1 MEEETEWEREIA
13 HKEEKR
19 KPQEKMEKAEEIRPE
34 NDDSLMN
41 NSMQPKLSSDEI
53 LLTIPANIIEE
64 EREVHVPHS
73 STENSMSLSRASII
87 FDTIEHP
94 DDWGAINSGQSD
106 RSGVLRRGSYIYPW
120 PEKELTNFAL
130 RIVIMEKAASGIGLL
145 TFIWATV
152 VLLGGFASTLKTID
166 FVFITIIIFMVGT
179 GIFNRN
185 HKLDSRFFFQ
195 ATKAIS
201 STIGKNL
208 TILQFSFAII
218 CITFSVMRLVEHIYG
233 EDLYTTN
240 MKVALYIFYVM
251 ALVHAALFLLKK
263 AYWFWRVSYHKIIHN
278 VSGEFGFGVSGVL
291 LVQRFF
297 YETYWQLSKGS
308 VFSAL
313 DLDIIAFAQG
323 LLASNSHKDQLIAVR
338 ILNNTISHEKYS
350 EETRRR
356 LETSI
361 ETIGRLFNMLTWKY
375 QEDSTIRIIAA
386 KIVERLASDL
396 LVKHIPGGMDC
407 IHSLL
412 TVNPEDLN
420 ENIAKLNLIG
430 LNILKR
436 LAGNPKNCWMIKE
449 TRGLLSMIIV
459 FTKYKDD
466 RIHSPYNLKLVK
478 RSLILLTKITSTKGK
493 TGKIL
498 RRHVSDI
505 ASTVSNLRD
514 ILINEGTKQ
523 KLLILAVET
532 LTALSVDTDGR
543 KKIGRT
549 SGVIKVLLSI
559 FLQLSHTNYKCKL
572 RVRAGGLLAILVLQN
587 KRNCSELFD
596 LEGVVEKLIKILHV
610 VNSDVRIQSWD
621 ENELYKIM
629 AMRILRNL
637 CAYAGRKWHD
647 KLKEVVD
654 ALPWVLGAILSTKN
668 YDELLEAC
676 TELCVQICKFTSI
689 KEYDEIIRNAGY
701 SMIDVAKMLL
711 NILKENKAPNNLIPR
726 LRRSAIELAIW
737 MMESYDPF
745 ISYFKAGELGDV
757 LTQVAETTSDFEN
770 FQLFS
775 GDIGLAKHP
784 KTISSLLLKAK
795 QLLA

>member
-1 MEEETEWEREIA
+1 
-13 HKEEKR
+13 
-19 KPQEKMEKAEEIRPE
+19 
-34 NDDSLMN
+34 
-41 NSMQPKLSSDEI
+41 
-53 LLTIPANIIEE
+53 
-64 EREVHVPHS
+64 
-73 STENSMSLSRASII
+73 
-87 FDTIEHP
+87 
-94 DDWGAINSGQSD
+94 
-106 RSGVLRRGSYIYPW
+106 
-120 PEKELTNFAL
+120 
-130 RIVIMEKAASGIGLL
+130 MEKAASGIGLL

-152 VLLGGFASTLKTID
+152 VLLGGFASTLKMID

-263 AYWFWRVSYHKIIHN
+263 AYWFWRVYYHKIIQN

-297 YETYWQLSKGS
+297 YETYWQFSKGS

-313 DLDIIAFAQG
+313 DLDIITFAQG
-323 LLASNSHKDQLIAVR
+323 LLASNSRKDQLIAVR
-338 ILNNTISHEKYS
+338 ILNGTISQAKYS

-356 LETSI
+356 LETST

-396 LVKHIPGGMDC
+396 LVEHIPGGMDC

-412 TVNPEDLN
+412 SVKPEDFNTETVNLY
-420 ENIAKLNLIG
+420 LIG
-430 LNILKR
+430 LNILKS

-449 TRGLLSMIIV
+449 TRGLLSTIIE
-459 FTKYKDD
+459 FPKYKNDHI
-466 RIHSPYNLKLVK
+466 RSPYNLKIVK

-498 RRHVSDI
+498 RRNVSEI

-514 ILINEGTKQ
+514 ILINEGINQ
-523 KLLILAVET
+523 KLFLLVVET
-532 LTALSVDTDGR
+532 LTALSLDTNGR
-543 KKIGRT
+543 KKIGST

-559 FLQLSHTNYKCKL
+559 FLQISRRNYKCKL
-572 RVRAGGLLAILVLQN
+572 KVRAGGLLAILVLQN
-587 KRNCSELFD
+587 KRICSKLFD

-610 VNSDVRIQSWD
+610 EYVNSDVGVPNWEII
-621 ENELYKIM
+621 ENELMYKIM

-654 ALPWVLGAILSTKN
+654 ALPWVLGAIMSTENDNK
-668 YDELLEAC
+668 LLEAS
-676 TELCVQICKFTSI
+676 TELYVQICKFTSI
-689 KEYDEIIRNAGY
+689 KEYDEALRNAGY

-711 NILKENKAPNNLIPR
+711 NILKENKAPNNLFPR
-726 LRRSAIELAIW
+726 LRRSAIEIAIW

>member
-1 MEEETEWEREIA
+1 MEEWGGEREIA

-19 KPQEKMEKAEEIRPE
+19 EPQGEMEREEEITSE

-41 NSMQPKLSSDEI
+41 NSMQPKHSCDEI
-53 LLTIPANIIEE
+53 LLTIPVNIIEE
-64 EREVHVPHS
+64 EREIHVPHS

-87 FDTIEHP
+87 FDTIEHS

-106 RSGVLRRGSYIYPW
+106 ASGVLNRRNYIYPR

-130 RIVIMEKAASGIGLL
+130 RIVIVEKAASGVGLL

-195 ATKAIS
+195 ATKVIS
-201 STIGKNL
+201 NTIGRNL
-208 TILQFSFAII
+208 TIFQFSFAII
-218 CITFSVMRLVEHIYG
+218 CITFSVLRLVEHIYS

-263 AYWFWRVSYHKIIHN
+263 AYWFWMVSYHKIIHN
-278 VSGEFGFGVSGVL
+278 CSGEFGFGVSGVI

-313 DLDIIAFAQG
+313 DLDIITFAQG
-323 LLASNSHKDQLIAVR
+323 LLVSNSRKDQLIAVR
-338 ILNNTISHEKYS
+338 ILNGTISHQKYS
-350 EETRRR
+350 EETCRR
-356 LETSI
+356 LETST
-361 ETIGRLFNMLTWKY
+361 EAIGMLFNMLTWKY

-396 LVKHIPGGMDC
+396 LVEHIPGGMDC

-412 TVNPEDLN
+412 SVKLKDLN
-420 ENIAKLNLIG
+420 TETVKLNLIG

-436 LAGNPKNCWMIKE
+436 LAGNPKNCWMIKK
-449 TRGLLSMIIV
+449 TRGLLSMIIE
-459 FTKYKDD
+459 FTKYKGDHI
-466 RIHSPYNLKLVK
+466 RSPYNLKIVK
-478 RSLILLTKITSTKGK
+478 RSLILLTKITSTNGK

-498 RRHVSDI
+498 RRYVSEI

-514 ILINEGTKQ
+514 ILINEGINQ
-523 KLLILAVET
+523 KIFLLVVQT
-532 LTALSVDTDGR
+532 LTALSLDTNGR
-543 KKIGRT
+543 KKIGST
-549 SGVIKVLLSI
+549 SGVIKVLLSV
-559 FLQLSHTNYKCKL
+559 FLQLSHTNYKCKS
-572 RVRAGGLLAILVLQN
+572 RVTAGLLVILVLQN

-610 VNSDVRIQSWD
+610 EYVNSDRRVPYWEI
-621 ENELYKIM
+621 ENELMYKIM
-629 AMRILRNL
+629 AMRIMRNL
-637 CAYAGRKWHD
+637 CVYAGRKWHD
-647 KLKEVVD
+647 KLKEVVK
-654 ALPWVLGAILSTKN
+654 ALPWVLEAIMSTERDDK
-668 YDELLEAC
+668 LLEAS

-689 KEYDEIIRNAGY
+689 KEYDEILRNAGY

-711 NILKENKAPNNLIPR
+711 NILKENKDPNNLYPR

-737 MMESYDPF
+737 MMETYDPF
-745 ISYFKAGELGDV
+745 ISYFKAGELGYV
-757 LTQVAETTSDFEN
+757 LTQVAETLC
-770 FQLFS
+770 LFS
-775 GDIGLAKHP
+775 TFIVV
-784 KTISSLLLKAK
+784 
-795 QLLA
+795 